1 MKKNFNFKI
10 SLFIFMLI
18 LFSFSKSAIIEKEL
32 LYDKYTL
39 PDNYI
44 IKIGDNFT
52 QHRGYDWTKI
62 SNILDDIDNFTHD
75 QYSLGSL
82 KNYKNI
88 NGRPNSVKQMKFPPE
103 SDIYGV
109 RRNQGIP
116 LYSQSDLS
124 QPERYAW
131 DGSLIKVL
139 SQQDNI
145 FSKIQLKD
153 IEGTWYVPN
162 RYIEVLSTKRFDK
175 IIIINRSFQNAV
187 TLERVDGIW
196 KVRSKNPITTG
207 KDKLPYS
214 YATPLGVF
222 VTQNK
227 LKRMDY
233 MKFGSESEPGGYSPY
248 ATRFSGGGYFHG
260 FPVDLPRTS
269 IIEYNNS
276 LGSLPISHMCIRS
289 SASHAQFV
297 YNWAEIDKSLFI
309 VID

>member
-1 MKKNFNFKI
+1 MK
-10 SLFIFMLI
+10 SP
-18 LFSFSKSAIIEKEL
+18 
-32 LYDKYTL
+32 
-39 PDNYI
+39 PD
-44 IKIGDNFT
+44 
-52 QHRGYDWTKI
+52 
-62 SNILDDIDNFTHD
+62 
-75 QYSLGSL
+75 
-82 KNYKNI
+82 
-88 NGRPNSVKQMKFPPE
+88 

-116 LYSQSDLS
+116 LYSESNLN

-131 DGSLIKVL
+131 DGSLVKIL
-139 SQQDNI
+139 SRNGN
-145 FSKIQLKD
+145 FSKVQVKD
-153 IEGTWYVPN
+153 IDGTWYIPN
-162 RYIEVLSTKRFDK
+162 RYIETLSTKRFDK
-175 IIIINRSFQNAV
+175 IIIINRSFQNVV
-187 TLERVDGIW
+187 TLERVGGIW
-196 KVRSKNPITTG
+196 KIRSKNPITTG

-233 MKFGSESEPGGYSPY
+233 MKFGNESEPGGYSPY

-269 IIEYNNS
+269 IIEYSNS
-276 LGSLPISHMCIRS
+276 LGSLPISHMCVRS

-297 YNWAEIDKSLFI
+297 YNWAEVDKSLFI

>member
-1 MKKNFNFKI
+1 MIKIFNFKI
-10 SLFIFMLI
+10 FTFFFLLT

-39 PDNYI
+39 PDTYI
-44 IKIGDNFT
+44 IKIGDNYT
-52 QHRGYDWTKI
+52 QHRSYDWTKI
-62 SNILDDIDNFTHD
+62 SNILDDIDNFTHN
-75 QYSLGSL
+75 QYNLGSL
-82 KNYKNI
+82 KNYKNG
-88 NGRPNSVKQMKFPPE
+88 NGKPEPTIKMKFSPE

-116 LYSQSDLS
+116 LYSENNLN

-131 DGSLIKVL
+131 DGSLVKIL
-139 SQQDNI
+139 SRNGN
-145 FSKIQLKD
+145 FSKVQLKD
-153 IEGTWYVPN
+153 IDGIWYIPN
-162 RYIEVLSTKRFDK
+162 RYIESLSTKRFNK
-175 IIIINRSFQNAV
+175 IIVINRSFQNVV
-187 TLERVDGIW
+187 TLERVRGIW
-196 KVRSKNPITTG
+196 KIRSKNPITTG

-214 YATPLGVF
+214 YATPLGSF

-227 LKRMDY
+227 LKRMNY
-233 MKFGSESEPGGYSPY
+233 MKFGNESEPGGYSPY

-269 IIEYNNS
+269 IIEYSNS
-276 LGSLPISHMCIRS
+276 LGSLPISHMCVRS

>member
-1 MKKNFNFKI
+1 MIKIFNFKI
-10 SLFIFMLI
+10 FTVFFLLT

-39 PDNYI
+39 PDTYI
-44 IKIGDNFT
+44 IKIGDNYT
-52 QHRGYDWTKI
+52 QHRSYDWTKI
-62 SNILDDIDNFTHD
+62 SNILDNIDNFTHD
-75 QYSLGSL
+75 QYNLGSL
-82 KNYKNI
+82 KNYKNA
-88 NGRPNSVKQMKFPPE
+88 NGKPGAAIKMKSPPE

-116 LYSQSDLS
+116 LYSESNLN

-131 DGSLIKVL
+131 DGSLVKIL
-139 SQQDNI
+139 SRNGN
-145 FSKIQLKD
+145 FSKVQVKD
-153 IEGTWYVPN
+153 IDGTWYIPN
-162 RYIEVLSTKRFDK
+162 RYIETLSTKRFDK
-175 IIIINRSFQNAV
+175 IIIINRSFQNVA
-187 TLERVDGIW
+187 TLERVGGIW
-196 KVRSKNPITTG
+196 KIRSKNPITTG

-233 MKFGSESEPGGYSPY
+233 MKFGNESEPGGYSPY

-269 IIEYNNS
+269 IIEYSNS
-276 LGSLPISHMCIRS
+276 LGSLPISHMCVRS

-297 YNWAEIDKSLFI
+297 YNWAEVDKSLFI

>member
-1 MKKNFNFKI
+1 MIKLFNLKVTTVFF
-10 SLFIFMLI
+10 LFT
-18 LFSFSKSAIIEKEL
+18 LFAFSKSAIIEKEL

-39 PDNYI
+39 PDNYVVR
-44 IKIGDNFT
+44 IGDNYT
-52 QHRGYDWTKI
+52 QHRSYDWVKI
-62 SNILDDIDNFTHD
+62 SNILDNVDGFVND

-82 KNYKNI
+82 KNYKNV
-88 NGRPNSVKQMKFPPE
+88 NGKPRPTIQMKSSPE

-116 LYSQSDLS
+116 LYSENNLN

-131 DGSLIKVL
+131 DGSLIKIL
-139 SQQDNI
+139 SRNGN
-145 FSKIQLKD
+145 FSKVQLKNID
-153 IEGTWYVPN
+153 GIWYIPN
-162 RYIEVLSTKRFDK
+162 RYIETLSARRFNK
-175 IIIINRSFQNAV
+175 VVIINRTFQNVV
-187 TLERVDGIW
+187 TLERVGNVW

-222 VTQNK
+222 VAQNK
-227 LKRMDY
+227 LRRMDY
-233 MKFGSESEPGGYSPY
+233 MKFGNASEPGGYSPY

-269 IIEYNNS
+269 IIEYSNS
-276 LGSLPISHMCIRS
+276 LGSLPISHMCVRS

-297 YNWAEIDKSLFI
+297 YNWAEVDKSLFI

>member
-1 MKKNFNFKI
+1 MIKISNFKI
-10 SLFIFMLI
+10 SIIFFLLT

-39 PDNYI
+39 PDTYI
-44 IKIGDNFT
+44 IKIGDNYT
-52 QHRGYDWTKI
+52 QHRSYDWTKI
-62 SNILDDIDNFTHD
+62 SNILDNIDNFTHD
-75 QYSLGSL
+75 QYNLGSL
-82 KNYKNI
+82 KNYKNA
-88 NGRPNSVKQMKFPPE
+88 NGKPGAAIKMKSPPE

-116 LYSQSDLS
+116 LYSENNLN

-131 DGSLIKVL
+131 DGSLVKIL
-139 SQQDNI
+139 SRNGT
-145 FSKIQLKD
+145 FSKVQLKD
-153 IEGTWYVPN
+153 IDGTWYIPN
-162 RYIEVLSTKRFDK
+162 RYIETLSTKRFDK
-175 IIIINRSFQNAV
+175 IIIINRSFQNVV
-187 TLERVDGIW
+187 TLERVGGIW
-196 KVRSKNPITTG
+196 KIRSKNPITTG

-214 YATPLGVF
+214 YATPLGFF

-233 MKFGSESEPGGYSPY
+233 MKFGNESEPGGYSPY

-269 IIEYNNS
+269 IIEYSNS
-276 LGSLPISHMCIRS
+276 LGSLPISHMCVRS

-297 YNWAEIDKSLFI
+297 YNWADVDKSLFI